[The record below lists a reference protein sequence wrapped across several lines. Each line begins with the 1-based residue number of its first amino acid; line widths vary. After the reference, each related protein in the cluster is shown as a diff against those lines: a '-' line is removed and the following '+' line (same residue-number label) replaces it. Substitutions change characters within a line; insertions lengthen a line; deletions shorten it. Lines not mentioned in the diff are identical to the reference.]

1 MHMKPIV
8 ASDIIKIIDKFNPNK
23 SAGHDN
29 VGNYI
34 IKKVGKEIVKP
45 LTHIFN
51 LSLSTGVVPDKLKIA
66 KVIPIYKKADSAMFS
81 NNRPVS
87 LLSCF
92 SKILERLIFDR
103 CVNFINNQEIL
114 NDKQYNFRP
123 KHSTYMAIAQ
133 LVDKITNAVEK
144 NETTIGIFLDLSK
157 AFNTID
163 HSILLHKLEHY
174 GFRGIVLEWFKNYLS
189 NRTQY
194 VAFNNCTSEPGNITC
209 GVPQGYTR
217 SSSFYIVR
225 KRYHVYF
232 KCA

>member
-1 MHMKPIV
+1 MNVGPKLASGIQNTGKNYYDYLIISDMRSNSMHMKPIV

-45 LTHIFN
+45 LTNIFN
-51 LSLSTGVVPDKLKIA
+51 LSLSTGVVPDKLKTA
-66 KVIPIYKKADSAMFS
+66 KVIPICKKADSAMFS
-81 NNRPVS
+81 NYRPVS

-92 SKILERLIFDR
+92 SKSLERLVFDR

-114 NDKQYNFRP
+114 NDKQYGFRP

-144 NETTIGIFLDLSK
+144 NETTIGIF
-157 AFNTID
+157 
-163 HSILLHKLEHY
+163 
-174 GFRGIVLEWFKNYLS
+174 
-189 NRTQY
+189 
-194 VAFNNCTSEPGNITC
+194 
-209 GVPQGYTR
+209 
-217 SSSFYIVR
+217 
-225 KRYHVYF
+225 
-232 KCA
+232 